1 MFRNK
6 VKIQDPLPRTTNEWG
21 DDFMTSRWRPISAY
35 VYLFVCAFDFVIG
48 PVMFTI
54 FAGFTS
60 TGLIVWEP
68 LTVQGG
74 GLFHLSFLAIL
85 GVASWTRGQEKIE
98 RTRSGPSDTRDRK
111 RNHYESLDAD
121 HIPPDNFGGN

>member
-6 VKIQDPLPRTTNEWG
+6 VKIQDPLPRTTNRWG
-21 DDFMTSRWRPISAY
+21 DDRVISYWRPIAAY
-35 VYLFVCAFDFVIG
+35 VYLAICIFDFVIG
-48 PVMFTI
+48 PVMFTF

-60 TGLIVWEP
+60 TGLIMWEP

-98 RTRSGPSDTRDRK
+98 RTRSGPSDTRDRE
-111 RNHYESLDAD
+111 RNHYEFSEYD
-121 HIPPDNFGGN
+121 HSPPENFGGN

>member
-6 VKIQDPLPRTTNEWG
+6 VKIQDPLPRTNKWG
-21 DDFMTSRWRPISAY
+21 DDWVQSHWRPISAY
-35 VYLFVCAFDFVIG
+35 VYLVICGFDFVIG
-48 PVMFTI
+48 PIMFTF

-60 TGLIVWEP
+60 TGLIIWEP

-98 RTRSGPSDTRDRK
+98 RTRIDPSTRDIK
-111 RNHYESLDAD
+111 ENQYESSEYD
-121 HIPPDNFGGN
+121 HRPPENFGGN